1 MRRFHLLLLC
11 LLIANA
17 RGLHAVTAIAS
28 ATFTGGD
35 QGRIVV
41 EAKVNGKGPYPFV
54 FDTGSINIL
63 SLDLAN
69 QLGIPVSG
77 KQRINAFG
85 GSVET
90 SSAVLDSITLGDFA
104 SSNTITM
111 LHSEVTVIGGGPFTN
126 GGPVGFLGW
135 QFLSNLVIEIDYE
148 RGRLNFYDPAT
159 YAYSGPGL
167 RLPITLSS
175 NFIVIPARVY
185 GHSASLEID
194 SGNENSALVLFRRF
208 VTTYQLHSN
217 TEAVTGYGFGG
228 LTHAMVTHTPFL
240 EIGGFKI
247 ESPLTYLSLDQSGV
261 EAGDVY
267 GNLGAPILREFTW
280 IYDVPHKSVY
290 LQPNKW
296 FHRPELADHSG
307 LVLDTRG
314 RYAKV
319 LYVYPN
325 SPAANAG
332 IMTGDEVAAT
342 DGQTLTGDQWHDLLD
357 AAAGTMISLRVNH
370 QSRSKTLSLT
380 LKAYM

>member
-1 MRRFHLLLLC
+1 MLRFHLLLC
-11 LLIANA
+11 LLIATV
-17 RGLHAVTAIAS
+17 RGLHAATAIAS
-28 ATFTGGD
+28 ATFSGGD

-41 EAKVNGKGPYPFV
+41 EAKVNGKGPYPFI
-54 FDTGSINIL
+54 FDTGSINII

-69 QLGIPVSG
+69 RLGIPVSG
-77 KQRINAFG
+77 KHRINAFG

-90 SSAVLDSITLGDFA
+90 SSAVLDSITLGDFS

-111 LHSEVTVIGGGPFTN
+111 PHSEVTAIGGGPFTN

-135 QFLSNLVIEIDYE
+135 QFLSNLVIEINYE
-148 RGRLNFYDPAT
+148 RGRLNIYDPAT
-159 YAYSGPGL
+159 YTYRGPAP
-167 RLPITLSS
+167 RLPITLSG
-175 NFIVIPARVY
+175 NFILIPARVY
-185 GHSASLEID
+185 GHDALLELD

-208 VTTYQLHSN
+208 VTMYHLHSN

-228 LTHAMVTHTPFL
+228 VTRAMVTHTPTL

-247 ESPLTYLSLDQSGV
+247 GSPLTNLSLDESGV
-261 EAGDVY
+261 EAGDMD
-267 GNLGAPILREFTW
+267 GNIGAPILREFTW

-290 LQPNKW
+290 LQPNRW
-296 FHRPELADHSG
+296 FHKPELADHSG

-319 LYVYPN
+319 LFVYPN

-332 IMTGDEVAAT
+332 IMTGDEVAGT

-357 AAAGTMISLRVNH
+357 AAAGTVISLRVNH
-370 QSRSKTLSLT
+370 QGTLKRLSLT
-380 LKAYM
+380 LKAYI